1 MDTVSGAQL
10 ARELGTSVPRISRAV
25 ERLGI
30 DARQANGRLAFTPS
44 QARRLRQALGA
55 SPSIAGLTRP
65 QVRALA
71 ALRSAPFGMV
81 SARAV
86 ARRAGLS
93 PTATGRALSAL
104 LEFGLVSRTEEL
116 LATGRARKTA
126 IWRVDPTHPRWVE
139 IDPHLARVET
149 PEHNEAT
156 DERVPPR
163 LLHLFWNTAPS
174 QLEVRTAGPYIARR
188 LLREMDVQGLAWGA
202 ATLAKEDWLQAVRA
216 RGLDPRTRQM
226 GNNLAEAAA

>member
-10 ARELGTSVPRISRAV
+10 ARELGTSVPRISRAI

-30 DARQANGRLAFTPS
+30 DARQANGRLAFTPH
-44 QARRLRQALGA
+44 QAERLRDALGV
-55 SPSIAGLTRP
+55 SPVLPGLTRT
-65 QVRALA
+65 QVRVLA
-71 ALRSAPFGMV
+71 ALRSAPFGLV

-93 PTATGRALSAL
+93 PTATGRALGAL
-104 LEFGLVSRTEEL
+104 LGFGLVSRTEEV
-116 LATGRARKTA
+116 LAAGRARKAT
-126 IWRVDPTHPRWVE
+126 IWRANPTHPRWAE
-139 IDPHLARVET
+139 IDRTLTTVKT
-149 PEHNEAT
+149 PKRDTKT
-156 DERVPPR
+156 DVRVPPR

-202 ATLAKEDWLQAVRA
+202 ATLTKEDWLRAARA
-216 RGLDPRTRQM
+216 RGLDPKTRRL
-226 GNNLAEAAA
+226 GKNLAESAA